1 MSSRREVII
10 RAQNLNKIYKK
21 SRQQITVLKDIDL
34 EIRQGEIVAIT
45 GASGS
50 GKSTLLHLLAGLDR
64 STSGQVMVDGQ
75 DLSKLSDKKLS
86 QFRNQ
91 TIGFIFQSFYLHP
104 FLTLEKNVEVPAMFL
119 KMKRDQRTS
128 QISQLLERV
137 GLADWAKHFPKE
149 LSGGQ
154 IQRAAIARAL
164 VNSPKIIFAD
174 EPTGNL
180 DSTNSD
186 LVIDLLKQ
194 IRQDLGTT
202 IVLVTHNPEIVTK
215 ADRHIMLKDGVIVS
229 QSDSSSMLDRSNI
242 PGAPMTSQLPPVE
255 IKTPVDKQR
264 RKFSLLTKITRKT
277 INQPTI
283 PTKAEQRQ
291 AEFLTQVRHKVAP
304 VEPQPALTVA
314 SPQDA
319 SLIAPPVRLDARRRQ
334 QRTQAANRGFMTE
347 APQQPNN
354 SQEN

>member
-1 MSSRREVII
+1 MSDLATNQQASVILQA
-10 RAQNLNKIYKK
+10 RNLNKTYKK
-21 SRQQITVLKDIDL
+21 SRQQITVLSNINL

-64 STSGQVMVDGQ
+64 PTSGQVIVNGQ
-75 DLSKLSDKKLS
+75 DLSKMSDKRLS

-119 KMKRDQRTS
+119 KMKRQQRTA
-128 QISQLLERV
+128 QITQLLKRV

-154 IQRAAIARAL
+154 IQRSAIARAL
-164 VNSPKIIFAD
+164 VNSPNIIFAD

-180 DSTNSD
+180 DSVNSD

-202 IVLVTHNPEIVTK
+202 IILVTHNPEIVTK
-215 ADRHIMLKDGVIVS
+215 ADRHITLKDGVIVD
-229 QSDSSSMLDRSNI
+229 Q
-242 PGAPMTSQLPPVE
+242 THQTTE
-255 IKTPVDKQR
+255 TP
-264 RKFSLLTKITRKT
+264 SP
-277 INQPTI
+277 IN
-283 PTKAEQRQ
+283 RQ
-291 AEFLTQVRHKVAP
+291 AD
-304 VEPQPALTVA
+304 
-314 SPQDA
+314 SQDMT
-319 SLIAPPVRLDARRRQ
+319 PNRLDIRRQ
-334 QRTQAANRGFMTE
+334 QQHTSSIDSIIKPTR
-347 APQQPNN
+347 QPND
-354 SQEN
+354 SKEKTA

>member
-1 MSSRREVII
+1 MKNKERCAPDRPVIET
-10 RAQNLNKIYKK
+10 RNLNKTYKK
-21 SRQQITVLKDIDL
+21 SRQRITVLHDINL
-34 EIRQGEIVAIT
+34 EITQGEIVAIT

-64 STSGQVMVDGQ
+64 PTSGQVIVNGQ
-75 DLSKLSDKKLS
+75 DLSKLSDKRLS

-119 KMKRDQRTS
+119 KMKRDQRAS

-202 IVLVTHNPEIVTK
+202 IVLVTHNPEIVAK

-229 QSDSSSMLDRSNI
+229 QSSASPMTSRPNISGASMT
-242 PGAPMTSQLPPVE
+242 TSQLPPVE
-255 IKTPVDKQR
+255 IKALGFALNTR
-264 RKFSLLTKITRKT
+264 FS
-277 INQPTI
+277 QPYN
-283 PTKAEQRQ
+283 K
-291 AEFLTQVRHKVAP
+291 
-304 VEPQPALTVA
+304 PQNAATL
-314 SPQDA
+314 
-319 SLIAPPVRLDARRRQ
+319 APPVRLDARRRQ
-334 QRTQAANRGFMTE
+334 QRDQAENRGFTTE
-347 APQQPNN
+347 ALQQPNH
-354 SQEN
+354 SQENKL

>member
-1 MSSRREVII
+1 MSDLATNQQASVILQA
-10 RAQNLNKIYKK
+10 RNLNKTYKK
-21 SRQQITVLKDIDL
+21 SRQQITVLSNINL

-64 STSGQVMVDGQ
+64 PTSGQVFVNGQ
-75 DLSKLSDKKLS
+75 DLSKMSDKRLS

-119 KMKRDQRTS
+119 KMKRQQRTA
-128 QISQLLERV
+128 QIAQLLERV

-154 IQRAAIARAL
+154 IHRSAIARAL
-164 VNSPKIIFAD
+164 VNSPNIIFAD

-180 DSTNSD
+180 DSVNSD

-202 IVLVTHNPEIVTK
+202 IILVTHNPEIVTK
-215 ADRHIMLKDGVIVS
+215 ADRHTTLKDGVIVD
-229 QSDSSSMLDRSNI
+229 Q
-242 PGAPMTSQLPPVE
+242 THQTTE
-255 IKTPVDKQR
+255 TP
-264 RKFSLLTKITRKT
+264 SP
-277 INQPTI
+277 IN
-283 PTKAEQRQ
+283 RQ
-291 AEFLTQVRHKVAP
+291 AD
-304 VEPQPALTVA
+304 
-314 SPQDA
+314 SQDMT
-319 SLIAPPVRLDARRRQ
+319 PNRLDIRRQ
-334 QRTQAANRGFMTE
+334 QQHTSSIDSIIKPTR
-347 APQQPNN
+347 QPND
-354 SQEN
+354 SKEKTT

>member
-1 MSSRREVII
+1 MKNREMSAQSKVII
-10 RAQNLNKIYKK
+10 RAHNLNKTYHK
-21 SRQQITVLKDIDL
+21 SRQQITVLHNINL

-64 STSGQVMVDGQ
+64 PTNGQVIVNNQ
-75 DLSKLSDKKLS
+75 DLSKMSDKQLS

-119 KMKRDQRTS
+119 KMKRDQRTT
-128 QISQLLERV
+128 QVTQLLKRV

-164 VNSPKIIFAD
+164 VNSPSIIFAD

-180 DSTNSD
+180 DSVNSD
-186 LVIDLLKQ
+186 LVLDLLKQ

-202 IVLVTHNPEIVTK
+202 IVIVTHNPEIVAK
-215 ADRHIMLKDGVIVS
+215 ADRHIMLKDGMIIDQAPS
-229 QSDSSSMLDRSNI
+229 TPTFARNI
-242 PGAPMTSQLPPVE
+242 SPIT
-255 IKTPVDKQR
+255 
-264 RKFSLLTKITRKT
+264 TKITRRTLTRPAELTKT
-277 INQPTI
+277 
-283 PTKAEQRQ
+283 EQRQ
-291 AEFLTQVRHKVAP
+291 AEFLTKIRHTVVSP
-304 VEPQPALTVA
+304 TSQPTTISSTRDPINNDNSEPIT
-314 SPQDA
+314 
-319 SLIAPPVRLDARRRQ
+319 PPVRLDARRQQ
-334 QRTQAANRGFMTE
+334 QRAHASQQGFTLDSAHSSNKNKE
-347 APQQPNN
+347 RTA
-354 SQEN
+354 

>member
-1 MSSRREVII
+1 MEKRGANAQDKVII
-10 RAQNLNKIYKK
+10 QACSLNKTYKK
-21 SRQQITVLKDIDL
+21 LHQQITVLNNINL
-34 EIRQGEIVAIT
+34 EICQGEIVAIT
-45 GASGS
+45 GTSGS
-50 GKSTLLHLLAGLDR
+50 GKSTLLHLLAGLDQP
-64 STSGQVMVDGQ
+64 TSGQIIVDGQ
-75 DLSKLSDKKLS
+75 NLSKLSDKKLS

-119 KMKRDQRTS
+119 KMKRNQRTT
-128 QISQLLERV
+128 QTVQLLQRV

-164 VNSPKIIFAD
+164 INSPKIIFAD

-215 ADRHIMLKDGVIVS
+215 ADRHITLKDGMIIN
-229 QSDSSSMLDRSNI
+229 QSI
-242 PGAPMTSQLPPVE
+242 APSTSFQSRTPITTKIIRKVLPE
-255 IKTPVDKQR
+255 DDFSIQTKQYQT
-264 RKFSLLTKITRKT
+264 KFSTAI
-277 INQPTI
+277 
-283 PTKAEQRQ
+283 
-291 AEFLTQVRHKVAP
+291 RHKTATI
-304 VEPQPALTVA
+304 EPRPALTVTEPRNTTTV
-314 SPQDA
+314 SPP
-319 SLIAPPVRLDARRRQ
+319 IRLDVRHQ
-334 QRTQAANRGFMTE
+334 QRRLRVDQSNFAAEQTD
-347 APQQPNN
+347 QLSN
-354 SQEN
+354 SQEDQI

>member
-1 MSSRREVII
+1 MSDLATNQHASVIL
-10 RAQNLNKIYKK
+10 RACNLNKTYKK
-21 SRQQITVLKDIDL
+21 SRQQITVLSNINL

-64 STSGQVMVDGQ
+64 PTSGQVIVNGQ
-75 DLSKLSDKKLS
+75 DLSKMSDKRLS

-119 KMKRDQRTS
+119 KMKRQQRTT
-128 QISQLLERV
+128 QIAQLLERV

-154 IQRAAIARAL
+154 IQRSAIARAL
-164 VNSPKIIFAD
+164 VNSPNIIFAD

-180 DSTNSD
+180 DSVNSD

-202 IVLVTHNPEIVTK
+202 IILVTHNPEIVAK
-215 ADRHIMLKDGVIVS
+215 ADRHITLKDGVIVD
-229 QSDSSSMLDRSNI
+229 QTHQI
-242 PGAPMTSQLPPVE
+242 PE
-255 IKTPVDKQR
+255 TP
-264 RKFSLLTKITRKT
+264 SLTD
-277 INQPTI
+277 
-283 PTKAEQRQ
+283 RQ
-291 AEFLTQVRHKVAP
+291 ADDRDAT
-304 VEPQPALTVA
+304 PA
-314 SPQDA
+314 
-319 SLIAPPVRLDARRRQ
+319 RLDIRRQ
-334 QRTQAANRGFMTE
+334 QQRIVPIDSIIKPTR
-347 APQQPNN
+347 QPNDLKEK
-354 SQEN
+354 SI

>member
-1 MSSRREVII
+1 MKNREMSAQGKVII
-10 RAQNLNKIYKK
+10 RAHNLNKTYHK
-21 SRQQITVLKDIDL
+21 SRQQITVLHDINL

-64 STSGQVMVDGQ
+64 PTNGQVIVNNQ
-75 DLSKLSDKKLS
+75 DLSKMSDKQLS

-119 KMKRDQRTS
+119 KMKRDQRTT
-128 QISQLLERV
+128 QVTQLLKRV

-164 VNSPKIIFAD
+164 VNSPSIIFAD

-180 DSTNSD
+180 DSVNSD
-186 LVIDLLKQ
+186 LVLDLLKQ

-202 IVLVTHNPEIVTK
+202 IVIVTHNPEIVAK
-215 ADRHIMLKDGVIVS
+215 ADRHIMLKDGMILDQAPSTPAIPVVP
-229 QSDSSSMLDRSNI
+229 QS
-242 PGAPMTSQLPPVE
+242 
-255 IKTPVDKQR
+255 TPQIT
-264 RKFSLLTKITRKT
+264 TKITRRT
-277 INQPTI
+277 LAHPAEL
-283 PTKAEQRQ
+283 TKAEQRQ
-291 AEFLTQVRHKVAP
+291 AEFLTKIRHTVVSP
-304 VEPQPALTVA
+304 TSQPTTISSTHVPINHDNSEPITQ
-314 SPQDA
+314 S
-319 SLIAPPVRLDARRRQ
+319 VRLDVRRQ
-334 QRTQAANRGFMTE
+334 QQRTRADQLGFALDSAHSSNKNKEKT
-347 APQQPNN
+347 A
-354 SQEN
+354 

>member
-1 MSSRREVII
+1 MSDSVADPQASVIL
-10 RAQNLNKIYKK
+10 RARNLNKTYKK
-21 SRQQITVLKDIDL
+21 SRQQITVLSNINL

-64 STSGQVMVDGQ
+64 PTSGQVIVNGQ
-75 DLSKLSDKKLS
+75 DLSKMSDKRLS

-119 KMKRDQRTS
+119 KMKRQQRTA
-128 QISQLLERV
+128 QITQLLERV

-154 IQRAAIARAL
+154 IQRSAIARAL
-164 VNSPKIIFAD
+164 VNSPNIIFAD

-180 DSTNSD
+180 DSVNSD

-202 IVLVTHNPEIVTK
+202 IILVTHNPEIVAK
-215 ADRHIMLKDGVIVS
+215 ADRHITLKDGVIVD
-229 QSDSSSMLDRSNI
+229 QTHQI
-242 PGAPMTSQLPPVE
+242 AEAPSPM
-255 IKTPVDKQR
+255 
-264 RKFSLLTKITRKT
+264 
-277 INQPTI
+277 N
-283 PTKAEQRQ
+283 RQ
-291 AEFLTQVRHKVAP
+291 ADN
-304 VEPQPALTVA
+304 
-314 SPQDA
+314 QDMT
-319 SLIAPPVRLDARRRQ
+319 PNRLDIRRQ
-334 QRTQAANRGFMTE
+334 QQRTGSIDSVIKPTR
-347 APQQPNN
+347 QPND
-354 SQEN
+354 SKEKTT

>member
-1 MSSRREVII
+1 MKNREMSAQNKVII
-10 RAQNLNKIYKK
+10 RAHNLNKTYHK
-21 SRQQITVLKDIDL
+21 SRQQITVLHDINL

-64 STSGQVMVDGQ
+64 PTSGQVIVNNQ
-75 DLSKLSDKKLS
+75 DLSKMSDKQLS

-119 KMKRDQRTS
+119 KMKRDQRTT
-128 QISQLLERV
+128 QVTQLLKRV

-164 VNSPKIIFAD
+164 VNSPSIIFAD

-180 DSTNSD
+180 DSVNSD
-186 LVIDLLKQ
+186 LVLDLLKQ

-202 IVLVTHNPEIVTK
+202 IVIVTHNPEIVAK
-215 ADRHIMLKDGVIVS
+215 ADRHIMLKDGMILDQAPSTPAIPVVP
-229 QSDSSSMLDRSNI
+229 QS
-242 PGAPMTSQLPPVE
+242 
-255 IKTPVDKQR
+255 TPQIT
-264 RKFSLLTKITRKT
+264 TKITRRT
-277 INQPTI
+277 LEHPAEL
-283 PTKAEQRQ
+283 TKAEQRQ
-291 AEFLTQVRHKVAP
+291 AEFLTKIRHTVVSPTSQPTTINSTHAP
-304 VEPQPALTVA
+304 INHDNSEP
-314 SPQDA
+314 
-319 SLIAPPVRLDARRRQ
+319 IAQSVRLDARRQQ
-334 QRTQAANRGFMTE
+334 QRAQANQQGFTLDSVHSSNKNKE
-347 APQQPNN
+347 KTA
-354 SQEN
+354 

>member
-1 MSSRREVII
+1 MSDLAVDPQTSVIL
-10 RAQNLNKIYKK
+10 RARNLNKTYKK
-21 SRQQITVLKDIDL
+21 SRQQITVLSNINL

-64 STSGQVMVDGQ
+64 PTSGQVIVNGQ
-75 DLSKLSDKKLS
+75 DLSKMSDKRLS

-119 KMKRDQRTS
+119 KMKRQQRTA
-128 QISQLLERV
+128 QITQLLERV

-154 IQRAAIARAL
+154 IQRSAIARAL
-164 VNSPKIIFAD
+164 VNSPNIIFAD

-180 DSTNSD
+180 DSVNSD

-202 IVLVTHNPEIVTK
+202 IILVTHNPEIVAK
-215 ADRHIMLKDGVIVS
+215 ADRHITLKDGVIVD
-229 QSDSSSMLDRSNI
+229 QTHQI
-242 PGAPMTSQLPPVE
+242 TEAPNPM
-255 IKTPVDKQR
+255 
-264 RKFSLLTKITRKT
+264 
-277 INQPTI
+277 N
-283 PTKAEQRQ
+283 RQ
-291 AEFLTQVRHKVAP
+291 ADN
-304 VEPQPALTVA
+304 
-314 SPQDA
+314 QDMT
-319 SLIAPPVRLDARRRQ
+319 PNRLDIRRQ
-334 QRTQAANRGFMTE
+334 QQRTGSIDSVIKSTR
-347 APQQPNN
+347 QPNG
-354 SQEN
+354 SKEKTT

>member
-1 MSSRREVII
+1 MKNREMSAQSKVII
-10 RAQNLNKIYKK
+10 RAHNLNKTYHK
-21 SRQQITVLKDIDL
+21 SRQQITVLHDINL

-64 STSGQVMVDGQ
+64 PTSGQVIVNNQ
-75 DLSKLSDKKLS
+75 DLSKMSDKQLS

-119 KMKRDQRTS
+119 KMKRDQRTT
-128 QISQLLERV
+128 QVTQLLKRV

-164 VNSPKIIFAD
+164 VNSPSIIFAD

-180 DSTNSD
+180 DSVNSD
-186 LVIDLLKQ
+186 LVLDLLKQ

-202 IVLVTHNPEIVTK
+202 IVIVTHNPEIVAK
-215 ADRHIMLKDGVIVS
+215 ADRHIMLKDGIIIDQAPSMPAIPVVP
-229 QSDSSSMLDRSNI
+229 QS
-242 PGAPMTSQLPPVE
+242 
-255 IKTPVDKQR
+255 TPQIT
-264 RKFSLLTKITRKT
+264 TKITRRT
-277 INQPTI
+277 LTHPAEL
-283 PTKAEQRQ
+283 TKAEQRQ
-291 AEFLTQVRHKVAP
+291 AEFLTKIRHTV
-304 VEPQPALTVA
+304 VSDNPQTSTITTTTLNDSSAT
-314 SPQDA
+314 
-319 SLIAPPVRLDARRRQ
+319 PPVRLDVRRQ
-334 QRTQAANRGFMTE
+334 QQRPRADQLGFTLDSAHSSNKNKE
-347 APQQPNN
+347 KTA
-354 SQEN
+354 

>member
-1 MSSRREVII
+1 MSDLATNQQASVILQA
-10 RAQNLNKIYKK
+10 RNLNKTYKK
-21 SRQQITVLKDIDL
+21 SRQQITVLSNINL

-64 STSGQVMVDGQ
+64 PTSGQVFVNGQ
-75 DLSKLSDKKLS
+75 DLSKMSDKRLS

-119 KMKRDQRTS
+119 KMKRQQRTA
-128 QISQLLERV
+128 QITQLLKRV

-154 IQRAAIARAL
+154 IQRSAIARAL
-164 VNSPKIIFAD
+164 VNSPNIIFAD

-180 DSTNSD
+180 DSVNSD

-202 IVLVTHNPEIVTK
+202 IILVTHNPEIVAK
-215 ADRHIMLKDGVIVS
+215 ADRHITLKDGVIVDQTYQTTETPSPINRQIDS
-229 QSDSSSMLDRSNI
+229 QD
-242 PGAPMTSQLPPVE
+242 V
-255 IKTPVDKQR
+255 TP
-264 RKFSLLTKITRKT
+264 
-277 INQPTI
+277 N
-283 PTKAEQRQ
+283 
-291 AEFLTQVRHKVAP
+291 
-304 VEPQPALTVA
+304 
-314 SPQDA
+314 
-319 SLIAPPVRLDARRRQ
+319 RLDVRRQ
-334 QRTQAANRGFMTE
+334 QQRTGSIDSVIKSTR
-347 APQQPNN
+347 
-354 SQEN
+354 

>member
-1 MSSRREVII
+1 MSDSVADPQASVILQA
-10 RAQNLNKIYKK
+10 RNLNKTYKK
-21 SRQQITVLKDIDL
+21 SRQQITVLSNINL

-64 STSGQVMVDGQ
+64 PTSGQVIVNGQ
-75 DLSKLSDKKLS
+75 DLSKMSDKRLS

-119 KMKRDQRTS
+119 KMKRQQRTA
-128 QISQLLERV
+128 QITQLLERV

-154 IQRAAIARAL
+154 IQRSAIARAL
-164 VNSPKIIFAD
+164 VNSPNIIFAD

-180 DSTNSD
+180 DSVNSD

-202 IVLVTHNPEIVTK
+202 IILVTHNPEIVAK
-215 ADRHIMLKDGVIVS
+215 ADRHITLKDGVIVD
-229 QSDSSSMLDRSNI
+229 QTHQI
-242 PGAPMTSQLPPVE
+242 TEAPNPM
-255 IKTPVDKQR
+255 
-264 RKFSLLTKITRKT
+264 
-277 INQPTI
+277 N
-283 PTKAEQRQ
+283 RQ
-291 AEFLTQVRHKVAP
+291 ADN
-304 VEPQPALTVA
+304 
-314 SPQDA
+314 QDTT
-319 SLIAPPVRLDARRRQ
+319 PNRLDIRRRQ
-334 QRTQAANRGFMTE
+334 QRTGSIDSIIKPTR
-347 APQQPNN
+347 QPND
-354 SQEN
+354 SKEKTT

>member
-1 MSSRREVII
+1 MKNREMSAQGKLII
-10 RAQNLNKIYKK
+10 RAHNLNKTYHK
-21 SRQQITVLKDIDL
+21 SRQQITVLHDINL

-64 STSGQVMVDGQ
+64 PTSGQVIVNNQ
-75 DLSKLSDKKLS
+75 DLSKMSDKQLS

-119 KMKRDQRTS
+119 KMKRDQRTT
-128 QISQLLERV
+128 QVTQLLKRV

-164 VNSPKIIFAD
+164 VNSPSIIFAD

-180 DSTNSD
+180 DSVNSD
-186 LVIDLLKQ
+186 LVLDLLKQ

-202 IVLVTHNPEIVTK
+202 IVIVTHNPEIVAK
-215 ADRHIMLKDGVIVS
+215 ADRHIMLKDGMILDQAPSMPAIPVVP
-229 QSDSSSMLDRSNI
+229 QS
-242 PGAPMTSQLPPVE
+242 
-255 IKTPVDKQR
+255 TPQIT
-264 RKFSLLTKITRKT
+264 TKITRRTLEHPAEPAKS
-277 INQPTI
+277 
-283 PTKAEQRQ
+283 EQRQ
-291 AEFLTQVRHKVAP
+291 AEFLTKIRHTVVSPISQPTTISSAHVP
-304 VEPQPALTVA
+304 INHDNSEPITQ
-314 SPQDA
+314 S
-319 SLIAPPVRLDARRRQ
+319 VRLDARRQQ
-334 QRTQAANRGFMTE
+334 QRVQANQQGFTLDSVHSSNKNKE
-347 APQQPNN
+347 KTA
-354 SQEN
+354 

>member
-1 MSSRREVII
+1 MKNREMSAQGKVII
-10 RAQNLNKIYKK
+10 RAHNLNKTYHK
-21 SRQQITVLKDIDL
+21 SRQQITVLHDINL

-64 STSGQVMVDGQ
+64 PTSGQVIVNNQ
-75 DLSKLSDKKLS
+75 DLSKMSDKQLS

-119 KMKRDQRTS
+119 KMKHDQRTT
-128 QISQLLERV
+128 QVTQLLKRV

-164 VNSPKIIFAD
+164 VNSPSIIFAD

-180 DSTNSD
+180 DSVNSD
-186 LVIDLLKQ
+186 LVLDLLKQ

-202 IVLVTHNPEIVTK
+202 IVIVTHNPEIVAK
-215 ADRHIMLKDGVIVS
+215 ADRHIMLKDGIIIDQAPSMPAIPVVP
-229 QSDSSSMLDRSNI
+229 QS
-242 PGAPMTSQLPPVE
+242 
-255 IKTPVDKQR
+255 TPQIT
-264 RKFSLLTKITRKT
+264 TKITRRT
-277 INQPTI
+277 LTHPAEL
-283 PTKAEQRQ
+283 TKAEQRQ
-291 AEFLTQVRHKVAP
+291 AEFLTKIRHTV
-304 VEPQPALTVA
+304 VSDNPQTSTITTTTLNDSSAT
-314 SPQDA
+314 
-319 SLIAPPVRLDARRRQ
+319 PPVRLDVRRQ
-334 QRTQAANRGFMTE
+334 QQRTRADQLGFTLDSAHSSNKNKE
-347 APQQPNN
+347 KTA
-354 SQEN
+354 